1 MTTTQIV
8 IAVIVSI
15 FVILPV
21 MVFLNPPAAW
31 LNKIKSGNKKP

>member
-8 IAVIVSI
+8 IAVLVSL

-21 MVFLNPPAAW
+21 MVLLNPPAAW
-31 LNKIKSGNKKP
+31 LNKIKSGKDKP